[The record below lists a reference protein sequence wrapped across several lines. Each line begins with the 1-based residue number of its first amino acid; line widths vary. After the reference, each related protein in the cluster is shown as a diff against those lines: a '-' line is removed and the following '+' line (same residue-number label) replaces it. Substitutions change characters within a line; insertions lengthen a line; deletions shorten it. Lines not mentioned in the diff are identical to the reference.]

1 MKRQTLTDRW
11 ERERKL
17 QTICLLIITTCLL
30 GAVAYWMSTVL
41 IPFVLALFI
50 FQLLDPMVLWLTV
63 RCRLP
68 HALSVTV
75 TLILTIL
82 VLLGLSSLFTSSIG
96 QLLGSSDE
104 YVKQLMKI
112 GNDLGTRFPLLG
124 ERFRVLT
131 QGQFE
136 QFSEGI
142 GSFIAALTNSII
154 YVLSQSTVVILFLMF
169 LLFGSRSHQT
179 PLPGVLEDINQK
191 VKKYIQVKT
200 ALSLA
205 NGLLAGVVLYLLG
218 IELAMVFGLMT
229 VVLNFIPNVGS
240 IIATVLPIP
249 IILVSPDV
257 SRSEAVLALVLP
269 GIIHF
274 FVGNVLEPQLLGDTM
289 DLSPVV
295 VLLSLT
301 VWTALWGGI
310 GALLAVP
317 ITAVIQILCEKL
329 DFTRPISEVLR
340 GNFLELFDTHK
351 PETVSATTVV
361 SSPEGETVVNLEI
374 SMAEGDGE
382 PEAVPPAI
390 LDADVVRTSLPKP

>member
-1 MKRQTLTDRW
+1 MRSRRERW

-17 QTICLLIITTCLL
+17 QTICLLIITACLL

-50 FQLLDPMVLWLTV
+50 FQLLDPVVMWMTL

-68 HALSVTV
+68 HALAV
-75 TLILTIL
+75 TLTLMLTVLAIL
-82 VLLGLSSLFTSSIG
+82 GTSSIFTTSIG
-96 QLLGSSDE
+96 ELIGSSDT
-104 YVKQLMKI
+104 YVKQLETF
-112 GNDLGTRFPLLG
+112 LEELSARFPGVG

-131 QGQFE
+131 QSQFE

-154 YVLSQSTVVILFLMF
+154 YILSQSTVVVLFLMF
-169 LLFGSRSHQT
+169 LLFGSRSHYE
-179 PLPGVLEDINQK
+179 PLPGVLDAINKK

-205 NGLLAGVVLYLLG
+205 NGILAGAILWMLD

-240 IIATVLPIP
+240 IIATVIPLP

-257 SRSEAVLALVLP
+257 SRTEAVLAVVLP

-340 GNFLELFDTHK
+340 GNFLDLFDPPK
-351 PETVSATTVV
+351 PGTVVATTVIPAEAAETIV
-361 SSPEGETVVNLEI
+361 SVEI
-374 SMAEGDGE
+374 EK
-382 PEAVPPAI
+382 
-390 LDADVVRTSLPKP
+390 L

>member
-1 MKRQTLTDRW
+1 MRNRRERW

-17 QTICLLIITTCLL
+17 QTICLLIITACCL

-50 FQLLDPMVLWLTV
+50 FQLLDPVVMWMTL

-68 HALSVTV
+68 HALAVSL

-82 VLLGLSSLFTSSIG
+82 ALLATSSIFTTSIG
-96 QLLGSSDE
+96 QLLGSSDT
-104 YVKQLMKI
+104 YVKQLVTFLEDI
-112 GNDLGTRFPLLG
+112 SARFPIVG
-124 ERFRVLT
+124 ERFRILS
-131 QGQFE
+131 QSQFE
-136 QFSEGI
+136 QFSTEI
-142 GSFIAALTNSII
+142 GTFVAALTNSII
-154 YVLSQSTVVILFLMF
+154 YILSQSTVVILFLMF
-169 LLFGSRSHQT
+169 LLFGSRSHYE
-179 PLPGVLEDINQK
+179 PMPGVLEDINQK
-191 VKKYIQVKT
+191 VRKYIQVKT
-200 ALSLA
+200 AVSLA
-205 NGLLAGVVLYLLG
+205 NGILAGTILWMLD
-218 IELAMVFGLMT
+218 IELAGVFGLMT

-240 IIATVLPIP
+240 ILATVLPLP
-249 IILVSPDV
+249 MILVSPDV
-257 SRSEAVLALVLP
+257 SRTEAVLALVLP

-329 DFTRPISEVLR
+329 DFTRPIAAVLR
-340 GNFLELFDTHK
+340 GNFLDLFDQQK
-351 PETVSATTVV
+351 PASVVAVTQEKGGDTVV
-361 SSPEGETVVNLEI
+361 SVFPEKGAET
-374 SMAEGDGE
+374 
-382 PEAVPPAI
+382 AVSVEVESRPAK
-390 LDADVVRTSLPKP
+390 A

>member
-1 MKRQTLTDRW
+1 VRSPRQRW

-17 QTICLLIITTCLL
+17 QTICLLIITTCML

-50 FQLLDPMVLWLTV
+50 FQLLDPAVNWLTL

-68 HALSVTV
+68 HALAVSVTLALTV
-75 TLILTIL
+75 LAILAT
-82 VLLGLSSLFTSSIG
+82 SSIFTTSIG
-96 QLLGSSDE
+96 QLIGSSDA
-104 YVKQLMKI
+104 YVKQLLSFLEEI
-112 GNDLGTRFPLLG
+112 SARFPVVG
-124 ERFRVLT
+124 ERFRVLSQT
-131 QGQFE
+131 QFE
-136 QFSEGI
+136 QFSTGI
-142 GSFIAALTNSII
+142 GTFIATLTNSII
-154 YVLSQSTVVILFLMF
+154 YVLSQSTVVVLFLMF
-169 LLFGSRSHQT
+169 LLFGSRSHYE
-179 PLPGVLEDINQK
+179 PLPGVLDDINKK

-200 ALSLA
+200 ALSVA
-205 NGLLAGVVLYLLG
+205 NGVLAGAILWLLD
-218 IELAMVFGLMT
+218 IELALVFGLMT

-257 SRSEAVLALVLP
+257 SRSEAVLAVVIP

-340 GNFLELFDTHK
+340 GNFLDLFEQPKPGTVAATLAVESQGEDTI
-351 PETVSATTVV
+351 VS
-361 SSPEGETVVNLEI
+361 LEI
-374 SMAEGDGE
+374 DVEGT
-382 PEAVPPAI
+382 PA
-390 LDADVVRTSLPKP
+390 

>member
-1 MKRQTLTDRW
+1 MRSRRERW

-17 QTICLLIITTCLL
+17 QTICLLIITACLL

-50 FQLLDPMVLWLTV
+50 FQLLDPVVMWMTL

-68 HALSVTV
+68 HALAVTL
-75 TLILTIL
+75 TLILTVLAIL
-82 VLLGLSSLFTSSIG
+82 GTSSIFTTSIG
-96 QLLGSSDE
+96 ELIGSSDA
-104 YVKQLMKI
+104 YVKQLETF
-112 GNDLGTRFPLLG
+112 LEELSARFPGVG

-131 QGQFE
+131 QSQFE

-154 YVLSQSTVVILFLMF
+154 YILSQSTVVVLFLMF
-169 LLFGSRSHQT
+169 LLFGSRSHYE
-179 PLPGVLEDINQK
+179 PLPGVLDAINKK

-205 NGLLAGVVLYLLG
+205 NGILAGAILWMLD

-240 IIATVLPIP
+240 IIATVIPLP

-257 SRSEAVLALVLP
+257 SRTEAVLAVVLP

-340 GNFLELFDTHK
+340 GNFLDLFDPPK
-351 PETVSATTVV
+351 PATVVATTVIPV
-361 SSPEGETVVNLEI
+361 EAGETIVSVEI
-374 SMAEGDGE
+374 QE
-382 PEAVPPAI
+382 
-390 LDADVVRTSLPKP
+390 L

>member
-1 MKRQTLTDRW
+1 MRNRRERW

-17 QTICLLIITTCLL
+17 QTICLLIITACCL

-50 FQLLDPMVLWLTV
+50 FQLLDPVVMWMTL

-68 HALSVTV
+68 HALAVSL

-82 VLLGLSSLFTSSIG
+82 ALLATSSIFTTSIG
-96 QLLGSSDE
+96 QLLGSSDT
-104 YVKQLMKI
+104 YVKQLETFLEEI
-112 GNDLGTRFPLLG
+112 SARFPLVG
-124 ERFRVLT
+124 ERFRVLS
-131 QGQFE
+131 QSQFE
-136 QFSEGI
+136 QFSTGI

-154 YVLSQSTVVILFLMF
+154 YILSQSTVVILFLMF
-169 LLFGSRSHQT
+169 LLFGSRSHYE

-191 VKKYIQVKT
+191 VRKYIQVKT
-200 ALSLA
+200 AVSLA
-205 NGLLAGVVLYLLG
+205 NGILAGSILYLLG
-218 IELAMVFGLMT
+218 IELAGVFGLIT

-240 IIATVLPIP
+240 IIATFLPLP
-249 IILVSPDV
+249 MILVSPDV
-257 SRSEAVLALVLP
+257 SRTEAVLAMLLP

-289 DLSPVV
+289 DMSPVV

-329 DFTRPISEVLR
+329 DFTRPIAEVLR
-340 GNFLELFDTHK
+340 GNFLDLFDQQK
-351 PETVSATTVV
+351 SPSVEVV
-361 SSPEGETVVNLEI
+361 TQRRNGETVV
-374 SMAEGDGE
+374 SAVAG
-382 PEAVPPAI
+382 PEATVSVEVESRPAK
-390 LDADVVRTSLPKP
+390 A